1 MSGSDTR
8 STKSPRACV
17 NDSWIIVGYT
27 KRARGSWEMG
37 LYSRTAA
44 ASTGAGAGAGAS
56 ASIVSVA
63 AVTAAATL
71 TVTVTPLTVVIIPL
85 TAGIIPLAAVITPST
100 AAVAIWTAATLAIVG
115 MTVARSSVSANF
127 GGVHRGERPSRFHR
141 SDFMRKTILRLM
153 YDTDFRYVSNIQ

>member
-44 ASTGAGAGAGAS
+44 ASTGAAAGAS

-127 GGVHRGERPSRFHR
+127 GGVHRGERPFRFHR

-153 YDTDFRYVSNIQ
+153 YDTDFHYVSNIQ